1 MDLDDSWFRPAA
13 SYLVESRDK
22 ELHKAEVNAEVHE
35 SLRDALEKSSNDLY
49 QSVINNAV
57 DDWMRRLDAV
67 IEVKRGHFE

>member
-22 ELHKAEVNAEVHE
+22 ELHKAEVHE
-35 SLRDALEKSSNDLY
+35 SLRDALEKSFNDLD

-67 IEVKRGHFE
+67 IEAKGGHFE